1 MVWQYAKTVPPE
13 VCLSKVVSKPYS
25 VPSSKRGHGFAA
37 ATRLRMAASAFCP
50 LMTAALARLVRIQV
64 AG

>member
-1 MVWQYAKTVPPE
+1 MLPPE
-13 VCLSKVVSKPYS
+13 VCFSKVVSKPYS

-37 ATRLRMAASAFCP
+37 LTRLRMAASAFWFFTV
-50 LMTAALARLVRIQV
+50 TAETRFVSSHV

>member
-25 VPSSKRGHGFAA
+25 VPSSSLGHGFAA
-37 ATRLRMAASAFCP
+37 ATRLRMACSAFCP
-50 LMTAALARLVRIQV
+50 LMTAALARLVSSQV